1 MGQKRKS
8 VIVFSL
14 QIWQDPTDSSK
25 PMVSQ
30 VILDKLNEYSKRK
43 RKINVNLRR
52 ELVGKKVGNKVSKE
66 I

>member
-8 VIVFSL
+8 AIGFSL
-14 QIWQDPTDSSK
+14 QIRQDPTDSSK